1 MKVSNKIFIYFFA
14 TALTAA
20 GSAESF
26 LTYEKHHNA
35 MWLIPCIIFAL
46 AFFAIAI
53 DLFRWWAKIYKARP

>member
-1 MKVSNKIFIYFFA
+1 
-14 TALTAA
+14 
-20 GSAESF
+20 
-26 LTYEKHHNA
+26 